1 MIGVIADD
9 TTGAND
15 IGVMFAKHGWA
26 TAVVAHDAPDPMP
39 DADALV
45 LDTDSRLDPPAVAYE
60 KAVAATRRLRA
71 LGCTWLHKKTCSVF
85 RGNIGAEFDAMLDA
99 AGGEFAV
106 VSLAYPKNGRTTLG
120 GIHTVHG
127 RRLEQS
133 AFARDPV
140 HPTRESDLVSILQRQ
155 TRRRVS
161 RIDLV
166 TVRAGEAALR
176 AALAERRAE
185 SNYCIV
191 DAVEQADLTALARA
205 THDWPLHAG
214 SSALAEELPAFW
226 PRPRGRDPL
235 AGVALAAGSGVLTVS
250 GSLTPQTRAQTAALR
265 EAGMTTVTLDSTRV
279 FDAGENA
286 AEIARVGAAAV
297 APLRAGRDV
306 LVLAAQ
312 DDAAVEKTKA
322 LGAARGLDPLAA
334 SKAVSAALAEAATRI
349 VTEVGVSR
357 LVIAGGDTSGTVCR
371 RLGIHGN
378 WVLDE
383 VATGVPAGLA
393 LGRSLL
399 LVLKSGSFGD
409 AGFLGAAVAH
419 LKRLANPAV
428 LSA

>member
-1 MIGVIADD
+1 
-9 TTGAND
+9 
-15 IGVMFAKHGWA
+15 
-26 TAVVAHDAPDPMP
+26 
-39 DADALV
+39 
-45 LDTDSRLDPPAVAYE
+45 
-60 KAVAATRRLRA
+60 LRA

-120 GIHTVHG
+120 GVHTVHG

-140 HPTRESDLVSILQRQ
+140 HPTRESELVSILQRQ

-191 DAVEQADLTALARA
+191 DATEQADLTVLARA

-235 AGVALAAGSGVLTVS
+235 AGVELAAGSGVLTVS

-265 EAGMTTVTLDSTRV
+265 AAGMTAVTLDSTRV
-279 FDAGENA
+279 FDARENA
-286 AEIARVGAAAV
+286 AELARVGAAAV

-312 DDAAVEKTKA
+312 DDAAVEQTKA

-334 SKAVSAALAEAATRI
+334 SKAVSAALAEAAAWI
-349 VTEVGVSR
+349 VAEAGVSR
-357 LVIAGGDTSGTVCR
+357 LVVAGGDTSGTVCR

-393 LGRSLL
+393 LGRPLL

-409 AGFLGAAVAH
+409 AGFLGAAVAR
-419 LKRLANPAV
+419 LKRLANPAA